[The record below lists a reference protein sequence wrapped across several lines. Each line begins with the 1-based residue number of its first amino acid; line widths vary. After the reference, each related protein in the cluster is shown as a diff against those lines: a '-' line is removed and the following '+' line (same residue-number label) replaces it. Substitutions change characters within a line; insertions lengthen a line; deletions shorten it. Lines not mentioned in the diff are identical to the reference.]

1 MIYTVSEI
9 SGEKGWHDFLS
20 LPSEIYRDDPNW
32 IAPQV
37 SETRRLLDAGKNPY
51 FMEAVL
57 KLFICYCDNKPVSR
71 SILVINH
78 RHWER
83 WNKKSA
89 FFGFFESVN
98 DMLAAKTLF
107 EKIEAESRSLGA
119 EYLEGPF
126 NPNHYSE
133 LGILVNNFGIPPIF
147 FETYNPPY
155 YSQLLAEAGFSE
167 LCRFHTRLNDDMPSL
182 LAKIQSAKTKGDI
195 DKDIVI
201 KRFRLGRMKKELE
214 IMREINNDAFEGNWY
229 FLPLTRAE
237 YLFSAKF
244 MFLVTTPRLVLFAE
258 YKGEPV
264 GLLQCVVNFN
274 RLIKP
279 YKGKL
284 EPWHLPALLMKRKS
298 LKELVIFTV
307 GIKKAFQHTG
317 VSAALVNSALE
328 IFKKYDSV
336 STTWISD
343 ENKAVIH
350 VAGLFGMKP
359 YKYFSIYSKSLK

>member
-1 MIYTVSEI
+1 MIYTVNEI
-9 SGEKGWHDFLS
+9 SGVTGWRDFLS
-20 LPSEIYRDDPNW
+20 LPQEIYRDDPNW
-32 IAPQV
+32 VAPQV

-51 FMEAVL
+51 FNGAIL
-57 KLFICYCDNKPVSR
+57 KLFVCYCDNKPASR
-71 SILVINH
+71 SILVINL

-98 DMLAAKTLF
+98 DPLAVKTLF

-119 EYLEGPF
+119 EFLEGPF

-133 LGILVNNFGIPPIF
+133 LGILVNIFEKPPIF

-155 YSQLLAEAGFSE
+155 YPPLLAEAGFSE

-182 LAKIQSAKTKGDI
+182 LGKSQLEKKVKI

-201 KRFRLGRMKKELE
+201 RKFRLGRMKKELE
-214 IMREINNDAFEGNWY
+214 IMREINNDAFDGNWY
-229 FLPLTRAE
+229 FLPLTREE
-237 YLFSAKF
+237 YLFSARF
-244 MFLVTTPRLVLFAE
+244 MFLVTAPSLVLFAE
-258 YKGEPV
+258 YKGKPA

-279 YKGKL
+279 YSGNL
-284 EPWHLPALLMKRKS
+284 APWHLPALLIKKRA

-317 VSAALVNSALE
+317 VSAALVNSALK

-343 ENKAVIH
+343 GNKAVIH
-350 VAGLFGMKP
+350 VAELFGMKP
-359 YKYFSIYSKSLK
+359 YKYFAIYSKSLKQ